1 MRTEGRLAGSN
12 GFIMKV
18 GILGTGMVGMT
29 LATKMIQ
36 LGHHVTLGSR
46 TPDNPAAARWAQA
59 NGVNASQGTFADA
72 ALYSELIFL
81 CIKGEATLEVIRTAG
96 PDAFGGKVVVDV
108 CNPLDFSQGPPPALL
123 ICNTD
128 SLGEEVQKALP
139 YARVVKALNTA
150 NCEVMVNPAQA
161 ENPTLLICGN
171 DAEAKKL
178 VTFLLRDFGWDEII
192 DLGGIKNARGT
203 EMFVPASLS
212 LANVFGHSHFG
223 FRVVG
228 R

>member
-1 MRTEGRLAGSN
+1 
-12 GFIMKV
+12 MKV
-18 GILGTGMVGMT
+18 GVLGTGMVGVT
-29 LATKMIQ
+29 IATKLIQ
-36 LGHHVTLGSR
+36 LGHHVIMGARSPENQTAAHWTVGSGP
-46 TPDNPAAARWAQA
+46 T
-59 NGVNASQGTFADA
+59 ASHGTFTEA

-81 CIKGEATLEVIRTAG
+81 CTKGEATLEVLHTVGR
-96 PDAFGGKVVVDV
+96 DAFGEKVVVDV
-108 CNPLDFSQGPPPALL
+108 TNPLDFSRGTPPPLM

-139 YARVVKALNTA
+139 YARVVKALNTV

-171 DAEAKKL
+171 DADAKKL

-192 DLGGIKNARGT
+192 DLGDIKNARGT

-212 LANVFGHSHFG
+212 LAHVFGHAHFG